1 MVARVCEASGT
12 RAVIGPHGLRHSF
25 ATHLLQSGC
34 DLRSIQHMLGHAS
47 LSSTQVY
54 THLDVGRISDVYD
67 RAHPRAST
75 SGDKEG

>member
-47 LSSTQVY
+47 LSTTQKY
-54 THLDVGRISDVYD
+54 TKVSLDHLIQVYD
-67 RAHPRAST
+67 RTHPRA
-75 SGDKEG
+75 